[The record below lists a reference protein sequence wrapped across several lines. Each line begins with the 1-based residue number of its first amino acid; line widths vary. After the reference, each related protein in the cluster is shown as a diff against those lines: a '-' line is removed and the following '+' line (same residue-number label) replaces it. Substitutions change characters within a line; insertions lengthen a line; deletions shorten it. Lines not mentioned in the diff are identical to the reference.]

1 MTDFFATIEQLNSL
15 AELDYGKIVEFG
27 KEFGGK
33 QFKDE
38 DMNQLRKFLDFLK
51 KQEYHSKHRQKD
63 FKHQELLVLKIY
75 LKNSENHAKPNSNL
89 KKAWQDVVKVMDAAL
104 SKIRDGEE
112 GFKDLGSLL
121 KMWEAIIAYHPK
133 K

>member
-1 MTDFFATIEQLNSL
+1 MTDFSTTIKGLDSL
-15 AELDYGKIVEFG
+15 VKLDYGKIVEFG
-27 KEFGGK
+27 EEFGGN
-33 QFKDE
+33 QFRDE

-51 KQEYHSKHRQKD
+51 KQEYHFKHQKGD
-63 FKHQELLVLKIY
+63 FNHQELLVLKIY
-75 LKNSENHAKPNSNL
+75 LKNSENHAKPNF
-89 KKAWQDVVKVMDAAL
+89 KKAWQDVAKVMDAAL
-104 SKIRDGEE
+104 SKIGDGEE